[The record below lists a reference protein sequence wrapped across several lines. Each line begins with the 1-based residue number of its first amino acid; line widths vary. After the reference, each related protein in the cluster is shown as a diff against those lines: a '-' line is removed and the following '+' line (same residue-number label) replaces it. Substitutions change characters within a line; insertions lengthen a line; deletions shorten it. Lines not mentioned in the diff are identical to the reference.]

1 MNARHPL
8 TRREF
13 VWTATT
19 ATAAVVAQLGR
30 ASAEATPNP
39 PRGLKPGRPDALIDV
54 NVTLGRWPFR
64 RVPFDDTSALVDKLR
79 DQGVV
84 QAWAGTF
91 DGLFHKDLA
100 AANTR
105 LAEDCRRH
113 GRGLL
118 RPFGSVNPKL
128 PDWEDDLR
136 RCAETHQ
143 MPGIRLHPSYH
154 GYPLDDP
161 AFIRLLA
168 LAGERRLIVQI
179 VADMEDER
187 TQHPLAR
194 APHADFK
201 PLPALLKAQPGVRV
215 MLLNWFRSV
224 NMVLARQL
232 AAVGA
237 SFDIATL
244 ENVGGV
250 ENLVQQISAERV
262 VFGSHAPLFYFES
275 AILKLKESAL
285 PAATGQAIRNGNVR
299 RLAATAADSRAP
311 ARQHPHE
318 RPSPLP
324 AVVPRGNPGTD

>member
-1 MNARHPL
+1 MNARYPL

-19 ATAAVVAQLGR
+19 ATAAVVTGLGR
-30 ASAEATPNP
+30 TSAEAAPNP
-39 PRGLKPGRPDALIDV
+39 PRGVKPGRPGALIDV

-64 RVPFDDTSALVDKLR
+64 RVPFDDTPALVAKLR

-100 AANTR
+100 AANTQ
-105 LAEDCRRH
+105 LTEKCRRH

-136 RCAETHQ
+136 RCVETHQ

-168 LAGERRLIVQI
+168 LASERLMIVQI

-187 TQHPLAR
+187 IQNPLAR

-232 AAVGA
+232 AAVSA
-237 SFDIATL
+237 SFDIATV

-262 VFGSHAPLFYFES
+262 VFGSHAPMFYFES
-275 AILKLKESAL
+275 ARLKLKESAL
-285 PAATGQAIRNGNVR
+285 PAATEQAIRSGNAR
-299 RLAATAADSRAP
+299 RLASTAADSRAP
-311 ARQHPHE
+311 A
-318 RPSPLP
+318 
-324 AVVPRGNPGTD
+324 GNTP